1 MGNVQL
7 NDDVIEAMFRDP
19 AGPVGRII
27 EKKCIAVET
36 LAKIL
41 VVTPGSGRMYQ
52 AGPYFLRRG
61 DKVYH
66 WVRTTAHQA
75 SAPGEPPSSDTGRLL
90 TAITHRMDVEDKIV
104 GRVVANVNYALYLE
118 LGTRYMEPRPF
129 LRPALSGGMK
139 S

>member
-41 VVTPGSGRMYQ
+41 VVTPG
-52 AGPYFLRRG
+52 
-61 DKVYH
+61 
-66 WVRTTAHQA
+66 
-75 SAPGEPPSSDTGRLL
+75 SSDTGRLL